1 MRKTRIHKYY
11 IFFMVCVLL
20 PLLLGG
26 ILYYIFCPNVFF
38 VKCIDSVTGIEV
50 HLRPDMNNLIMRL
63 VRFYGF
69 DIIWAYSFTNMFFIL
84 VSILHNWRN
93 RYILIPTVFV
103 SSIELLQK
111 TDIMHGTFDYIDI
124 VVQIIGSLF
133 AMVIIN
139 ILKQYLFK

>member
-1 MRKTRIHKYY
+1 MGKTRIHKYY

-38 VKCIDSVTGIEV
+38 VKCIDSVTEIEV

-69 DIIWAYSFTNMFFIL
+69 DIIWAFSFTNMFFIL

-93 RYILIPTVFV
+93 RYILIPIVFV